1 MEIRFCVLLL
11 ARPLYQF
18 FNETLACPNAAICTW
33 DKRAVALAFAATIR
47 ARIDSGIRPA

>member
-18 FNETLACPNAAICTW
+18 FNETSVCPSAAICTW
-33 DKRAVALAFAATIR
+33 GKRAVALPFAATIR
-47 ARIDSGIRPA
+47 VRIDSGTRPA